1 MNSQLTLQN
10 ILAPHYII
18 NLKGN
23 VATFLWSA
31 ASQENLES
39 SIDLRIRIKPEEL
52 YSLAENLGCINDQGK
67 IIFPDFDSYNRLL
80 IYACVRPLIKK
91 SEKIEE
97 LVQLVFEINDLDA
110 LYWAS
115 RFREIWWKYAKY
127 RRILKVAKA
136 FKLFFNLE

>member
-1 MNSQLTLQN
+1 MNSKLTLQN
-10 ILAPHYII
+10 ILTPRYTISV
-18 NLKGN
+18 KGN
-23 VATFLWSA
+23 VTTFLWSA

-39 SIDLRIRIKPEEL
+39 SIDLRIKTKPEEL
-52 YSLAENLGCINDQGK
+52 YSLAGNLGCMNEQGK

-80 IYACVRPLIKK
+80 IYACVRPLMRKP
-91 SEKIEE
+91 EKMEE
-97 LVQLVFEINDLDA
+97 LVQLVFEINSLDA

-115 RFREIWWKYAKY
+115 RFREVWWKHAKY